1 MGYQIMPKLNCNWV
15 VINTDL
21 TIESVLHH
29 TANFNHEVYQELMN
43 RHRFVALISS
53 IVSIEH
59 FSKYYP
65 KCPTNRII
73 DTKEVWLPFCCR
85 YGLWKRQSGIIF

>member
-1 MGYQIMPKLNCNWV
+1 
-15 VINTDL
+15 
-21 TIESVLHH
+21 
-29 TANFNHEVYQELMN
+29 MN

-73 DTKEVWLPFCCR
+73 DTKEVWLPFCCS